1 MSIAQK
7 YILVG
12 VLGLSLAY
20 FTVLTAPGL
29 TWINTDSD
37 GATYLTSAKY
47 FTLSHPT
54 GAPLYNLINMAA
66 VRIPLG
72 EEAWR
77 LAIMS
82 AIAASLT
89 TALLYLITKNLLAPL
104 VFVASG
110 LVVSQSTII
119 ETYSLV
125 TLLMVLGYYLHT
137 KDSRLK
143 YLVLGFGLAVHH
155 LAIFALLP
163 LMVYDYFNNKSLRSS
178 LLVLPPLLLY
188 IYVPVFNRE
197 PFNWIAGNGF
207 SAYIKYFT
215 GQGGLIGGLSI
226 IPTEDLIKRIQD
238 FSVVVF
244 GGFAFSIVL
253 LIFGIIISIQQ
264 KNYLLPALVILP
276 LAYYAS
282 DLAPQTYVYT
292 LPAFAFG
299 ALIIANAPVEKFYKG
314 VVVVTSLILIMLN
327 VQLYD
332 IGRTLDPN
340 LSASQYYKDLSSI
353 PNDST
358 IWVDSNGWE
367 ATTVWMYNLDNG
379 LSSIKVV
386 SRGFSRIPPTG
397 QKLLFEARENSTL
410 YKTPSTDTKTYSVEI
425 VKWDPSRL
433 EILSLWQR
441 GFAPYLYLPY

>member
-1 MSIAQK
+1 
-7 YILVG
+7 

-20 FTVLTAPGL
+20 FTILTAPGL

-47 FTLSHPT
+47 FRLSHPT

-89 TALLYLITKNLLAPL
+89 SALLYLITKNLLAPL
-104 VFVASG
+104 VFLASG

-125 TLLMVLGYYLHT
+125 TLLSVLGYYLHT
-137 KDSRLK
+137 SDSKYK
-143 YLVLGFGLAVHH
+143 YLALGLGLAVHH
-155 LAIFALLP
+155 LAIFVLVP
-163 LMVYDYFNNKSLRSS
+163 IMVHDYFNNKSLKFS
-178 LLVLPPLLLY
+178 LLVLPPLLFY
-188 IYVPVFNRE
+188 FYVPIFNRE
-197 PFNWIAGNGF
+197 PFRWILGDGF
-207 SAYIKYFT
+207 SDYFRYFT
-215 GQGGLIGGLSI
+215 SQGGLIGGLAI
-226 IPTEDLIKRIQD
+226 IPIGDLIERIQD
-238 FSVVVF
+238 FSVVVL
-244 GGFAFSIVL
+244 GGFTFSIVVL
-253 LIFGIIISIQQ
+253 LFGIIRSIQK
-264 KNYLLPALVILP
+264 KNYLLPALIILP

-299 ALIIANAPVEKFYKG
+299 AILIAKTPIETFYKG
-314 VVVVTSLILIMLN
+314 AIVVTSLILIGLN
-327 VQLYD
+327 IQLYD
-332 IGRTLDPN
+332 IGRTLDSE
-340 LSASQYYKDLSSI
+340 LSASKYYNDLSSI

-367 ATTVWMYNLDNG
+367 ATTAWMYNLDNG

-386 SRGFSRIPPTG
+386 SRGFSGISLPDIVLLLEA
-397 QKLLFEARENSTL
+397 QKDSNL
-410 YKTPSTDTKTYSVEI
+410 YRTVSIDHTTYLVEI
-425 VKWDPSRL
+425 VKWNSSRA
-433 EILSLWQR
+433 EILS
-441 GFAPYLYLPY
+441 